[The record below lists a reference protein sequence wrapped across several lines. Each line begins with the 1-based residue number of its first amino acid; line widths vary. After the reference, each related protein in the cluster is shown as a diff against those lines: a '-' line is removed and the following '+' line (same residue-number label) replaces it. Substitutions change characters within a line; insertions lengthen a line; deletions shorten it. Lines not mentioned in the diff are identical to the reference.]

1 MDYMKGVITRNMN
14 TSNLAKRS
22 SEELKIYKA
31 LVASSFKFFRYH
43 VSFFRKSEAELA
55 KLIKRKK
62 AIVTMVFII
71 LLLVLALLSIP
82 HPPYANE
89 MNIVLLTASITMII
103 LGSLQII
110 VITRVVAKFS
120 KHLNEMKTQKGMQL
134 KPINE

>member
-1 MDYMKGVITRNMN
+1 MKGVIARNMN
-14 TSNLAKRS
+14 TSSLVKRR

-31 LVASSFKFFRYH
+31 LVALSFKSFRYH
-43 VSFFRKSEAELA
+43 VIFFRKSEAELA
-55 KLIKRKK
+55 KLIKRKR

-82 HPPYANE
+82 HPSYANE

-103 LGSLQII
+103 LGALQII
-110 VITRVVAKFS
+110 VITRVVANFS
-120 KHLNEMKTQKGMQL
+120 KQLNEMKTQKGMLL